1 MFLYNFVKKHNITK
15 LLFVTYFSCLC
26 LTSYFFFCTLFGS
39 KGLIEFFS
47 LRSKVI
53 NRESEKRELLSQ
65 IHNKENMVSNM
76 SLESLDLDLLDE
88 QARKVLGY
96 AGKNE
101 IVIFQDKENSGNQKT
116 TIK

>member
-1 MFLYNFVKKHNITK
+1 MFLYDFVKKHNITK
-15 LLFVTYFSCLC
+15 LLFITYFSCLC
-26 LTSYFFFCTLFGS
+26 LTMYFFFCTVFGS
-39 KGLIEFFS
+39 KGLIEYFS

-53 NRESEKRELLSQ
+53 GRESEKRELLSK
-65 IHNKENMVSNM
+65 IHSKENMVNNM

-101 IVIFQDKENSGNQKT
+101 IVIFQDQENSNNQKT
-116 TIK
+116 TIR